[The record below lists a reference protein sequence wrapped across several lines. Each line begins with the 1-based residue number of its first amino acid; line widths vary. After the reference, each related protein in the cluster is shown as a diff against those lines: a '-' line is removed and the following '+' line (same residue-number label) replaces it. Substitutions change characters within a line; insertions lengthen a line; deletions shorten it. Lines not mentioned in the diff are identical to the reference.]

1 MDMVLVVIGVLG
13 VMIAIDR
20 QLHVRDM
27 RLRALR
33 VRAEQERRRNEGN
46 SNA

>member
-1 MDMVLVVIGVLG
+1 MEMVLVVIGVLG

-27 RLRALR
+27 RLRALK
-33 VRAEQERRRNEGN
+33 VRSEQERKRNEGRG
-46 SNA
+46 NA